1 MTTSD
6 TKRIYVVNNGQ
17 PFIWTQEE
25 VVYQDG
31 KIQKDS
37 DNVEIKDVA
46 PYVKGFYD
54 IFFKQYFDNIAI
66 LAAAGTSLDNGK
78 NKGMIRSDLWG
89 FCKPELEAVAGHIDG
104 IKAKSFWV
112 NKDIEA
118 LLSFLTL
125 YNRVSEGSLDK
136 DLEAIKLK
144 IKSACTLE
152 LDEASAPHTEFLK
165 KITARKA
172 NSPRVQLFTTN
183 YDTLFEQAARRLG
196 FVIIDG
202 FSFSQPRIF
211 SGRNFDFD
219 IVKREKT
226 RIKNEESFIANVLH
240 IYKLHG
246 SLDWERIDDT
256 IMQRE
261 IATVKSPL
269 IIYPASD
276 KYESSYEQPYFE
288 MMSRFQQ
295 MLRKDNLLILVAGFG
310 FQDKHIQN
318 VIIEAVNQ
326 NSSSHL
332 VILDYSGENRGIDIE
347 RYSRIFSGLKP
358 NMTIISG
365 KFSDFARNYP
375 CNATYVIS
383 EKYDAKSF

>member
-136 DLEAIKLK
+136 I
-144 IKSACTLE
+144 
-152 LDEASAPHTEFLK
+152 
-165 KITARKA
+165 
-172 NSPRVQLFTTN
+172 
-183 YDTLFEQAARRLG
+183 
-196 FVIIDG
+196 
-202 FSFSQPRIF
+202 
-211 SGRNFDFD
+211 
-219 IVKREKT
+219 
-226 RIKNEESFIANVLH
+226 
-240 IYKLHG
+240 
-246 SLDWERIDDT
+246 
-256 IMQRE
+256 
-261 IATVKSPL
+261 
-269 IIYPASD
+269 
-276 KYESSYEQPYFE
+276 
-288 MMSRFQQ
+288 
-295 MLRKDNLLILVAGFG
+295 
-310 FQDKHIQN
+310 
-318 VIIEAVNQ
+318 
-326 NSSSHL
+326 
-332 VILDYSGENRGIDIE
+332 
-347 RYSRIFSGLKP
+347 
-358 NMTIISG
+358 
-365 KFSDFARNYP
+365 P
-375 CNATYVIS
+375 CIGDRS
-383 EKYDAKSF
+383 